1 MLWSCVGF
9 DVFAPEPS
17 RSSNTSFSELV
28 VATPR
33 TSGLPFASAMFSTLI
48 ARKSENSIVSP
59 SAPGTCSGAELPIV
73 PFTGTVAAWLP
84 VIG

>member
-1 MLWSCVGF
+1 MLWSCIGF

-17 RSSNTSFSELV
+17 RSSNTSFSDSV
-28 VATPR
+28 FATPR

-59 SAPGTCSGAELPIV
+59 SLPGICSGAVLPIV
-73 PFTGTVAAWLP
+73 PFTAKDFALSP

>member
-1 MLWSCVGF
+1 MDLTQVSS
-9 DVFAPEPS
+9 S
-17 RSSNTSFSELV
+17 RT
-28 VATPR
+28 
-33 TSGLPFASAMFSTLI
+33 ASAPAPASSPLFDERPFL